1 MGHWEALAADTRLGL
16 ESKLEAA
23 AVEKR
28 GKSYQPPEE
37 LRDLPKG
44 ESVLVSRCQLR
55 LSPPHSIYLLRLPI
69 SSWQLSAGIQLALLR
84 QESVCR
90 RGTVW
95 QMHVLKPCCRCRQ
108 ARSWRRA
115 RWAC

>member
-44 ESVLVSRCQLR
+44 ESAPLLPCQPPLR
-55 LSPPHSIYLLRLPI
+55 APHSMHLLTCPSPLGK
-69 SSWQLSAGIQLALLR
+69 SW
-84 QESVCR
+84 
-90 RGTVW
+90 TV
-95 QMHVLKPCCRCRQ
+95 
-108 ARSWRRA
+108 
-115 RWAC
+115 

>member
-44 ESVLVSRCQLR
+44 ESVLLLPCQLPLR
-55 LSPPHSIYLLRLPI
+55 PPHSIHLLACQSVLCKLWAVPDVHACGRAVLAEG
-69 SSWQLSAGIQLALLR
+69 SLFGILM
-84 QESVCR
+84 C
-90 RGTVW
+90 
-95 QMHVLKPCCRCRQ
+95 
-108 ARSWRRA
+108 
-115 RWAC
+115 

>member
-44 ESVLVSRCQLR
+44 ESLPLR
-55 LSPPHSIYLLRLPI
+55 PINCRSGPHTACI
-69 SSWQLSAGIQLALLR
+69 SSPAHHPLASLGRYKMCMAMAGSKLPK
-84 QESVCR
+84 
-90 RGTVW
+90 G
-95 QMHVLKPCCRCRQ
+95 HVYGRVMC
-108 ARSWRRA
+108 
-115 RWAC
+115 

>member
-44 ESVLVSRCQLR
+44 ESVL
-55 LSPPHSIYLLRLPI
+55 LL
-69 SSWQLSAGIQLALLR
+69 
-84 QESVCR
+84 
-90 RGTVW
+90 
-95 QMHVLKPCCRCRQ
+95 PC
-108 ARSWRRA
+108 
-115 RWAC
+115 